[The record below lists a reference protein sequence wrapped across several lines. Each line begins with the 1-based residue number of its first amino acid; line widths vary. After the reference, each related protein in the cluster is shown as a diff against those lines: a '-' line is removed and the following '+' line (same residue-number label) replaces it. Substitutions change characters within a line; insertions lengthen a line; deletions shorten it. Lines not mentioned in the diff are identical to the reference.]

1 MKKVLKITISFSI
14 ILIFVIFYSI
24 INSRNIVNAVQ
35 VEHVALY
42 DSDALDELTLG
53 VNSYK
58 TTGEM
63 ALDAKTKINKILGI
77 ITVVGAV
84 ISVVLIAYIG
94 FNYVLGS
101 AEEKAVNKEQLITF
115 TIGVVFLTL
124 GSEIV
129 KIVYSLVSDW

>member
-58 TTGEM
+58 PTGEM